1 MLASMIL
8 PLVRSLSS
16 PTYYFRVG
24 ADQPG
29 CAPVQNFDDGYAYG
43 PCGQGNKYGA
53 HSKYWA
59 AIYNAKEHC
68 GKPITLDYNGKKMV
82 LTVADECPG
91 CAADNHVDMGLEAL
105 IELTG
110 SAEAACAINRLPVKV
125 SWSFGS
131 YVGSG
136 PVITQVQPKV
146 TQVKALGSVKLVK
159 PTGAKCN
166 AQKCPK
172 NKPPSLNVTLAG
184 SSSTSVKPTATSNS
198 SPAIVTGTSKDRF
211 EDTLD
216 LSSGGQHLSLL
227 LMVPFLIIWN

>member
-1 MLASMIL
+1 
-8 PLVRSLSS
+8 
-16 PTYYFRVG
+16 
-24 ADQPG
+24 
-29 CAPVQNFDDGYAYG
+29 
-43 PCGQGNKYGA
+43 
-53 HSKYWA
+53 
-59 AIYNAKEHC
+59 
-68 GKPITLDYNGKKMV
+68 
-82 LTVADECPG
+82 
-91 CAADNHVDMGLEAL
+91 MGLEAL